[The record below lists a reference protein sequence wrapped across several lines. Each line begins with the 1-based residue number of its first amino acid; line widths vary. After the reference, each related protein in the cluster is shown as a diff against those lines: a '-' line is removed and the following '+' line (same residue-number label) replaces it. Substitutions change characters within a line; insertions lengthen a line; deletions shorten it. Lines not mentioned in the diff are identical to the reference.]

1 MVLSEIKSL
10 NIYEKIIWL
19 YYWVL
24 KFFYK
29 SIIIVVQAKI
39 KKFMREKKLNYYE
52 HFDEVT
58 YGLIHT
64 QTFCLLETL
73 MMKNLDSQS
82 CSFELNYF
90 LRDF

>member
-1 MVLSEIKSL
+1 
-10 NIYEKIIWL
+10 
-19 YYWVL
+19 
-24 KFFYK
+24 
-29 SIIIVVQAKI
+29 
-39 KKFMREKKLNYYE
+39 MREKKLNYYE